1 MELHNRIYRSRTER
15 MIAGVAGGLAEYA
28 DVDPTIVRLLWVM
41 ALLTTGPVA
50 FFLYLLCACIIP
62 REPGTTLV

>member
-15 MIAGVAGGLAEYA
+15 MVAGVAGGLADSA
-28 DVDPTIVRLLWVM
+28 GIDPAIVRVLWVL

-50 FFLYLLCACIIP
+50 FFLYLLCTIIIP